1 METMEFN
8 NSDYNAEMKVKMY
21 ESVIYN
27 IWIYALMI
35 FNIFILDS
43 R

>member
-1 METMEFN
+1 MEFN
-8 NSDYNAEMKVKMY
+8 NSDSNAEMKVKMY
-21 ESVIYN
+21 ESVIDN

-35 FNIFILDS
+35 FNIFILDN